1 MPKVLHFATLEVAA
15 TAVWAGDS
23 VSTPGIPGLRPN
35 HEFSPEH
42 RPKGAGFLVPCGW
55 RPVWMSVNCTSFR
68 LLRSVISMMEWRTVT
83 VRVAM
88 AALCCWTPAQ
98 AADDVAPLPD
108 RAGVALIAEID
119 EQIRTAWTDN
129 EITPSPAADDAEW
142 LRRVHLDLVGHIPS
156 VEVTAAFMEDKAED
170 KRVRMVDTLLED
182 PHYVR
187 TMTTV
192 WANTLLGRVT
202 PERTSR
208 AGMEKF
214 LRESFARRR
223 PWNEIVYEML
233 TAEGHFEENGAVNF
247 LLAQLQG
254 NPGREDYTV
263 EATARATRVLLGLQ
277 VQCTQCHDH
286 PFNTWKQAQFWEF
299 DSFFKQIV
307 RNDVDR
313 YDAQSGRMVD
323 DFSELTYR
331 DFSGPVFYETR
342 AAEMK
347 VSYPAYFGREIGLD
361 TATNRRL
368 EFAKLICRDD
378 PSQQLARSMVNRTWG
393 QFFGYGF
400 TKPVD
405 DMGPHNAPSH
415 PELLDRL
422 TDEFV
427 ASNYDVQR
435 LCGWIC
441 KTEAYQLTS
450 RFTDKNHVDDPANG
464 EVPLFSHMY
473 VKSLTAEQ
481 LYDSLLIATGAH
493 QAGQASYEEAQ
504 SQRERWLREFL
515 LIFGGA
521 DDQEPTV
528 FAGSIPQALMLM
540 NGELVN
546 RAVSADSGSYLNSVL
561 NDSRLRSDNQR
572 VQQLY
577 LSALGRLPSR
587 KEISQLGS
595 FVKLHPNKLQA
606 FQDVYWALLNSN
618 EFVVNH

>member
-1 MPKVLHFATLEVAA
+1 
-15 TAVWAGDS
+15 
-23 VSTPGIPGLRPN
+23 
-35 HEFSPEH
+35 
-42 RPKGAGFLVPCGW
+42 
-55 RPVWMSVNCTSFR
+55 
-68 LLRSVISMMEWRTVT
+68 MMEWSRIGLGIATV
-83 VRVAM
+83 V
-88 AALCCWTPAQ
+88 LCACAPVV
-98 AADDVAPLPD
+98 AADEPAPLAD
-108 RAGVALIAEID
+108 RAAAEIVSAID
-119 EQIRTAWTDN
+119 EQIRTGWADN
-129 EITPSPAADDAEW
+129 EIEASPTADDAEW
-142 LRRVHLDLVGHIPS
+142 LRRVYLDLVGHIPP
-156 VEVTAAFMEDKAED
+156 VEVTAAFMEDKADD
-170 KRVRMVDTLLED
+170 KRDRMVDTLIDD

-187 TMTTV
+187 NMTTV

-208 AGMEKF
+208 AGMEKY

-223 PWNEIVYEML
+223 PWNEIVYDML
-233 TAEGHFEENGAVNF
+233 TAEGKYEENGAVNF
-247 LLAQLQG
+247 LLGQLQG
-254 NPGREDYTV
+254 NPNREDYTV
-263 EATARATRVLLGLQ
+263 EATARASRLLLGMQ

-307 RNDVDR
+307 RIDVEK

-323 DFSELTYR
+323 DYSELTFRNYT
-331 DFSGPVFYETR
+331 GPVFYETR

-347 VSYPAYFGREIGLD
+347 VSYPAYFGRELEID
-361 TATNRRL
+361 NSTNRRL
-368 EFAKLICRDD
+368 EFANLICRDD
-378 PSQQLARSMVNRTWG
+378 PSKQLARSMVNRTWG
-393 QFFGYGF
+393 QFFGFGF

-415 PELLDRL
+415 PELLERL
-422 TDEFV
+422 TDEFI
-427 ASNYDVQR
+427 AANYDVRR

-441 KTEAYQLTS
+441 KSEAYGLTS
-450 RFTDKNHVDDPANG
+450 KFNDKNTVDDPANG

-493 QAGQASYEEAQ
+493 EAGQASYEEAQ
-504 SQRERWLREFL
+504 AQRQMWLTEFL
-515 LIFGGA
+515 RIFGGA

-546 RAVSADSGSYLNSVL
+546 KAVSADSGSYLNSVL
-561 NDSRLRSDNQR
+561 NDSSLRSDNQR

-587 KEISQLGS
+587 KEVTQLGS
-595 FVKLHPNKLQA
+595 FVKSHPNKLQA
-606 FQDVYWALLNSN
+606 FQDLYWALLNSN